1 MRKYLIA
8 IGTLAILAAGCSS
21 SPASTDSSVT
31 TDSSVSTSDSVDGP
45 VTLTLLAHDSFT
57 PTPGILDAFTA
68 ATGIA
73 VDVVQGGDAGQLVTK
88 AVLTSGN
95 PEGDVLWGVD
105 NTLLS
110 RALEADVFSA
120 YETPNTAFMDAAMLR
135 DIPGHEVTPVDSG
148 DVCINY
154 DIAWFKSRNIA
165 PPLTLDALTNK
176 QYDNLLVV
184 PSALSSSPGLAF
196 LMATIAEYGVDG
208 WQSYWKSLRDNGV
221 LVVDGWTQAYNTEF
235 SGASGKGDRPIVVS
249 YSSSP
254 PAEVIFADPP
264 VDTAPTAVASLTCFE
279 QIEYAGILRGTKH
292 EAEAKLLIDFLTDLA
307 FQNDLPLTQFVFPVH
322 SGAVLPEAFTKYA
335 MRPENPLRLEANVI
349 ATNRTAWLD
358 EWSAIVLK

>member
-1 MRKYLIA
+1 MKKHLLTLA
-8 IGTLAILAAGCSS
+8 TLAIIASSCSS
-21 SPASTDSSVT
+21 S
-31 TDSSVSTSDSVDGP
+31 STSSDTTSKAGGTANSHT
-45 VTLTLLAHDSFT
+45 TLTLLAHESFT
-57 PTPGILDAFTA
+57 PTPGIFDAFTA

-73 VDVVQGGDAGQLVTK
+73 VEVVLSGDAGQLVTK

-110 RALEADVFSA
+110 RALDADVFVP
-120 YETPNTAFMDAAMLR
+120 YETPNTMTMDAALLR

-154 DIAWFKSRNIA
+154 DIAWFKTHNIA

-176 QYDNLLVV
+176 QYANLLVV

-196 LMATIAEYGVDG
+196 LMATIAEFGDDG
-208 WQSYWKSLRDNGV
+208 WQQYWKALRDNGV
-221 LVVDGWTQAYNTEF
+221 MVIDGWTQAYNTEF
-235 SGASGKGDRPIVVS
+235 SGAAGKGDRPIVVN

-292 EAEAKLLIDFLTDLA
+292 EKEAKLLIDYLTDLA
-307 FQNDLPLTQFVFPVH
+307 FQNDLPLTQFVFPVNRD
-322 SGAVLPEAFTKYA
+322 AVLPEAFTKYA
-335 MRPENPLRLEANVI
+335 LRPENPLRLQANVI
-349 ATNRTAWLD
+349 ATNRTSWLD
-358 EWSAIVLK
+358 KWTSIVLK

>member
-1 MRKYLIA
+1 MKKYLIA
-8 IGTLAILAAGCSS
+8 LGTLAILASGCSS
-21 SPASTDSSVT
+21 SQTTSSTKSTD
-31 TDSSVSTSDSVDGP
+31 GQI
-45 VTLTLLAHDSFT
+45 TLTLLAHDSFT
-57 PTPGILDAFTA
+57 PSPGIFDAFTA

-73 VDVVQGGDAGQLVTK
+73 VEVVQGGDAGQLVTK

-110 RALEADVFSA
+110 RALEANVFSA
-120 YETPNTAFMDAAMLR
+120 YETPNTASMDAALLH

-154 DIAWFKSRNIA
+154 DIAWFTSHNIA

-176 QYDNLLVV
+176 QYANLLVV

-196 LMATIAEYGVDG
+196 LMATIAEFGTDG

-221 LVVDGWTQAYNTEF
+221 MVVDGWTQAYNTEF
-235 SGASGKGDRPIVVS
+235 SGAAGKGDRPIVVS

-264 VDTAPTAVASLTCFE
+264 VDVAPTAVASLTCFE
-279 QIEYAGILRGTKH
+279 QIEYAGILRGTQH
-292 EAEAKLLIDFLTDLA
+292 EAEAKLLIDYLTDLT
-307 FQNDLPLTQFVFPVH
+307 FQNDLPLTQFVFPAH
-322 SGAVLPEAFTKYA
+322 NGAILPDAFTKYA
-335 MRPENPLRLEANVI
+335 LRPENPLRLEANVI
-349 ATNRTAWLD
+349 ATNRTSWLD